1 MQTKSLLKRSCF
13 AAAILGVTSFGLVVP
28 AIADTFSIQYFE
40 AVTGSPDFYNG
51 GTVPIGVSNNYVTST
66 LGPDGLPVFNP
77 AFTASGTVLA
87 PNSAYL
93 NSAGELLYWTPGAG
107 PAGQTIRADGSGTIT
122 LSGTPVTMFP
132 PGQSG
137 DGNYEETAIL
147 TGYFTVPN
155 GQTDTVTFN
164 VGADDMA
171 FVYVDQDLVE
181 SLGGVHADTPAPS
194 DVVAYGAGSH
204 EIQIFYADR
213 ATSYA
218 ALSFTDDGDFTVQ
231 PTGPGPN
238 SVTPEPGSLLLL
250 GSGLLGIAG
259 VARRRFNI

>member
-1 MQTKSLLKRSCF
+1 MQTKSNLKRNYLV
-13 AAAILGVTSFGLVVP
+13 AAIVAATSLGLAVP
-28 AIADTFSIQYFE
+28 AVADTFSIQYYE

-51 GTVPIGVSNNYVTST
+51 GYVPIGVSNNYVTPT

-77 AFTASGTVLA
+77 SFTASGTVLA

-93 NSAGELLYWTPGAG
+93 NSSNELLYWTPGAG
-107 PAGQTIRADGSGTIT
+107 PAGQTIQAAGTGTIT

-132 PGQSG
+132 PGYSG
-137 DGNYEETAIL
+137 DGTYEETAIL

-164 VGADDMA
+164 VGADDTA
-171 FVYVDQDLVE
+171 FVYVDGSLVE
-181 SLGGVHADTPAPS
+181 SLGGVHADTPALS
-194 DVVAYGAGSH
+194 NVVTYGAGSH
-204 EIQIFYADR
+204 EIQLFYADH

-231 PTGPGPN
+231 PTGPN
-238 SVTPEPGSLLLL
+238 SVTPEPGTLLLL
-250 GSGLLGIAG
+250 GSGLMGIAG
-259 VARRRFNI
+259 AARRKFRI